1 VEVSERRVLVCGAG
15 LMGHGIA
22 QVMAAAGHR
31 VLLYAPELAR
41 AEAGRARI
49 GGNLERQVAKGKLE
63 QQVADEVLARVT
75 ATSELEASAAQ
86 ATLVV
91 EAVFEDLD
99 VKGELFG
106 AVDASAAPDA
116 VLASNTSSI
125 SISRLAAF
133 TTPERRSRFVGMHFF
148 SPVPVMP
155 LIELIRGAETD
166 DATEALVRQLAV
178 ELGKE
183 VIVSRDRSGFI
194 VNRILMPYLAEAM
207 RAFEEGLGT
216 AEDIDTGARLGLNH
230 PMGPLA
236 LADFI
241 GLDVCLHIME
251 VLHEGFGQPHMAPP
265 PVLRQ
270 LVEAGHLG
278 QKTGRGFYDYP
289 PS

>member
-1 VEVSERRVLVCGAG
+1 
-15 LMGHGIA
+15 MGHGIA

-31 VLLYAPELAR
+31 VLLYEPELAR